1 MRGLPFRA
9 VTAAAAFLAVAACA
23 DSTSSTSPSLA
34 SQELSAAFLSTPAGF
49 SSTDNTFAPSSDMG
63 QAWMPDRNGHDDDD
77 HMMGGGLR
85 PEFFGGVGFGRGWD
99 RGPFGFAVL
108 LSNCTLAST
117 TGRVSC
123 PDVTTRRGLT
133 ISRSFAFM
141 DAAGAAQAAPNASTN
156 SINAQVAVSGTI
168 TRDDDDGVTSKV
180 AHTSDQTVAGLAAG
194 SAQRTVNGG
203 SKGTEETTGK
213 TENGVSFTAS
223 RLVADT
229 VKGLVI
235 PLQEGRPTFPTA
247 GTISRLMQATITLG
261 GKAPVT
267 RSRMEVVTFNS
278 NGTATVVITKNGTT
292 TKNCTLSAAAGL
304 KCS

>member
-1 MRGLPFRA
+1 MKRSTFRII
-9 VTAAAAFLAVAACA
+9 AAAAALVAVVACA

-49 SSTDNTFAPSSDMG
+49 SSTDNTFAPSSDVG
-63 QAWMPDRNGHDDDD
+63 QAWMPDRNGQDDDN
-77 HMMGGGLR
+77 HMMAGGLR

-99 RGPFGFAVL
+99 RGPFGFGEL
-108 LSNCTLAST
+108 LTNCTFSST

-133 ISRSFAFM
+133 ISRSFAFK
-141 DAAGAAQAAPNASTN
+141 DAAGAAQPAPNASTN
-156 SINAQVAVSGTI
+156 SINASVAVSGTI

-180 AHTSDQTVAGLAAG
+180 AHMSDRTVTGLAAG
-194 SAQRTVNGG
+194 STQRTVDGG

-213 TENGVSFTAS
+213 TEDGVSFTSS

-229 VKGLVI
+229 VKGLLI

-247 GTISRLMQATITLG
+247 GTITRIMQATMTLS

-278 NGTATVVITKNGTT
+278 NGTATIVITKNGTT
-292 TKNCTLSAAAGL
+292 KHCTLSMAAGMM
-304 KCS
+304 CG

>member
-1 MRGLPFRA
+1 MKGTPFRILATVA
-9 VTAAAAFLAVAACA
+9 VLFAVGACA

-49 SSTDNTFAPSSDMG
+49 SSTDNTFAPTSDIG
-63 QAWMPDRNGHDDDD
+63 QAWMPDRNGHDDDS

-85 PEFFGGVGFGRGWD
+85 PEFFGGVAFGRGWD
-99 RGPFGFAVL
+99 HGPFGFGL
-108 LSNCTLAST
+108 LLANCTLSST
-117 TGRVSC
+117 TGRVTC

-133 ISRSFAFM
+133 ISRSFAFK
-141 DAAGAAQAAPNASTN
+141 DASGAAQSSPNASTN
-156 SINAQVAVSGTI
+156 SINAQVVVSGTI
-168 TRDDDDGVTSKV
+168 TRDDDDGVTSKI
-180 AHTSDQTVAGLAAG
+180 AHSSDRTVTGLAAG
-194 SAQRTVNGG
+194 ATQRTVDGG

-213 TENGVSFTAS
+213 TEDGVSFTAS

-247 GTISRLMQATITLG
+247 GTITRLMQATITLS

-267 RSRMEVVTFNS
+267 RSRMEVVTFKND
-278 NGTATVVITKNGTT
+278 GTATVVITKNGTT
-292 TKNCTLSAAAGL
+292 KNCTLSAATGL

>member
-1 MRGLPFRA
+1 
-9 VTAAAAFLAVAACA
+9 
-23 DSTSSTSPSLA
+23 
-34 SQELSAAFLSTPAGF
+34 
-49 SSTDNTFAPSSDMG
+49 
-63 QAWMPDRNGHDDDD
+63 MPDRNGHDDDN

-99 RGPFGFAVL
+99 HGPFGFAFL
-108 LSNCTLAST
+108 LSNCTLSST
-117 TGRVSC
+117 TGRVTC

-141 DAAGAAQAAPNASTN
+141 DAAGAAQATPNASTN

-168 TRDDDDGVTSKV
+168 TRDDDDGVTSKI
-180 AHTSDQTVAGLAAG
+180 AHTSDRTVTGLAAG
-194 SAQRTVNGG
+194 STQRMVDGG

-213 TENGVSFTAS
+213 TEDGVSFTAA

-247 GTISRLMQATITLG
+247 GTISRLMQATITLD

-267 RSRMEVVTFNS
+267 RSRTEVVTFNS
-278 NGTATVVITKNGTT
+278 NGTATVVITRNGT
-292 TKNCTLSAAAGL
+292 TKNCTLSVTAGL
-304 KCS
+304 KC

>member
-1 MRGLPFRA
+1 MKASPLRFLA
-9 VTAAAAFLAVAACA
+9 IVSVLLAVAACA
-23 DSTSSTSPSLA
+23 DSTSSTSPSIA

-49 SSTDNTFAPSSDMG
+49 SSTDNTFAPASDIG
-63 QAWMPDRNGHDDDD
+63 QAWMPDRSGHDDDA

-85 PEFFGGVGFGRGWD
+85 PEFFGGIGFGRGWD
-99 RGPFGFAVL
+99 RGPFGFAEL
-108 LSNCTLAST
+108 LANCTFSST

-133 ISRSFAFM
+133 ISRSFAFK
-141 DAAGAAQAAPNASTN
+141 DATGAAQSGPNTSTN
-156 SINAQVAVSGTI
+156 SINARVAVSGTI
-168 TRDDDDGVTSKV
+168 TRDDDDGVTSKI
-180 AHTSDQTVAGLAAG
+180 AHSSDRTVTGLGAA
-194 SAQRTVNGG
+194 ATQRTVDGG

-213 TENGVSFTAS
+213 TEEGVAFTAS

-235 PLQEGRPTFPTA
+235 PLQEGRLTFPTA
-247 GTISRLMQATITLG
+247 GTITRLMQATITLG

-267 RSRMEVVTFNS
+267 RSRMEVVTFKND
-278 NGTATVVITKNGTT
+278 GTATVVITKNGTT
-292 TKNCTLSAAAGL
+292 KNCTLSAATGL

>member
-1 MRGLPFRA
+1 MKNEAFRA
-9 VTAAAAFLAVAACA
+9 LTAAVALLAVAACA
-23 DSTSSTSPSLA
+23 DSRSSTSPSLA
-34 SQELSAAFLSTPAGF
+34 SQELSGAFLSTPAGF
-49 SSTDNTFAPSSDMG
+49 SSTDNTFVPSSDVG
-63 QAWMPDRNGHDDDD
+63 QAWMPDRNGRDDDA

-99 RGPFGFAVL
+99 HGPFGFADL
-108 LSNCTLAST
+108 LTTCTFSST

-133 ISRSFAFM
+133 ISRSFAFT

-156 SINAQVAVSGTI
+156 SINAKVAVSGTI
-168 TRDDDDGVTSKV
+168 TRDDDDGVTSKI
-180 AHTSDQTVAGLAAG
+180 AHTSDRTVTGLAPG
-194 SAQRTVNGG
+194 STQRTVDGS

-213 TENGVSFTAS
+213 TEDGVSFTSS
-223 RLVADT
+223 RLVTDMVT
-229 VKGLVI
+229 GLVI

-247 GTISRLMQATITLG
+247 GTISRAMQATITLG
-261 GKAPVT
+261 GNAPVT
-267 RSRMEVVTFNS
+267 RSRTEVVTFTG

-292 TKNCTLSAAAGL
+292 KNCTLSMTSGL

>member
-1 MRGLPFRA
+1 MKVTQFRA
-9 VTAAAAFLAVAACA
+9 VTAALVVVAVAACA

-34 SQELSAAFLSTPAGF
+34 SQELSGAFLSTPAGF
-49 SSTDNTFAPSSDMG
+49 SSTDNTFAPTSDVG
-63 QAWMPDRNGHDDDD
+63 QAWMPDRNGHDDDA

-99 RGPFGFAVL
+99 HGPFGFAIL
-108 LSNCTLAST
+108 LTSCTFSST

-133 ISRSFAFM
+133 ISRSFAFT

-156 SINAQVAVSGTI
+156 SINEQVAVSGTI
-168 TRDDDDGVTSKV
+168 TRDDDDGVTSKI
-180 AHTSDQTVAGLAAG
+180 AHKSDRTVAGLAPG
-194 SAQRTVNGG
+194 STQRTVDGG

-213 TENGVSFTAS
+213 TEDGVSFTAS

-247 GTISRLMQATITLG
+247 GTISRVMQATITLG
-261 GKAPVT
+261 GNAPVT
-267 RSRMEVVTFNS
+267 RSRSEVVTFNS
-278 NGTATVVITKNGTT
+278 NGTATVVINKNGT
-292 TKNCTLSAAAGL
+292 TKNCTLSVAAGL
-304 KCS
+304 KCA